1 VARQPILTADQK
13 IYGYELL
20 FRDGLKNYVAKE
32 DTPAA
37 SRNTLDVAT
46 LMGLDVLCDGHLAFI
61 NCTAE
66 DLANDYIT
74 LLPASQTVVELLGD
88 VAPEEQVVAA
98 CKRLKQAGYML
109 ALDDFVMNDPR
120 EPLIDLADLLK
131 VDVKI
136 TSPQKIAALAKQY
149 AHRGVRILAKK
160 VETQEEFA
168 AAQKAG
174 CDYFQGY
181 FFRKPELRATGP
193 MPTNR
198 ASYLRL
204 LQAAS
209 NSEFDAAAI
218 EKAVKSDASFC
229 YRLLRYLN
237 SASFGFSNEIH
248 SVRHAIFL
256 LGEREFR
263 RWVRMVAAFGA
274 SNGKCSDVLL
284 TGLVRARFCEL
295 MAPSIQPGGSDLF
308 FLGLLSVMDAVLDMP
323 MARVLE
329 TVPVSQ
335 EIKAALLGDAGALR
349 PVYLLLLALELG
361 DWQEVKKQAQQLS
374 LPESELA
381 EHYWEAMEW
390 AREISAGNLLQ

>member
-88 VAPEEQVVAA
+88 VAPEEEVVAA

-136 TSPQKIAALAKQY
+136 TSPQKTAALAKQY

-160 VETQEEFA
+160 VETQEEFVA
-168 AAQKAG
+168 AKKAG
-174 CDYFQGY
+174 CEYFQGY

-209 NSEFDAAAI
+209 NPEFDAAAI
-218 EKAVKSDASFC
+218 EKAVKTDASFC

-248 SVRHAIFL
+248 SVRHAIF
-256 LGEREFR
+256 R
-263 RWVRMVAAFGA
+263 RGA
-274 SNGKCSDVLL
+274 RSQ
-284 TGLVRARFCEL
+284 VRARLLGVSLQSVGRRQALLRARESRSRHAGRHPIPGHHRRPPHRDRCKERPPGL
-295 MAPSIQPGGSDLF
+295 ERQGGRGRGRLCHDAGPACDQRQGAGGSGRGRIRNSRLH
-308 FLGLLSVMDAVLDMP
+308 
-323 MARVLE
+323 RR
-329 TVPVSQ
+329 
-335 EIKAALLGDAGALR
+335 I
-349 PVYLLLLALELG
+349 
-361 DWQEVKKQAQQLS
+361 
-374 LPESELA
+374 
-381 EHYWEAMEW
+381 
-390 AREISAGNLLQ
+390 